1 MVVNRSRCRELFFS
15 VDFTAVFRNSC
26 RWSTLALKASRKT
39 IVTLLV
45 AVVTG
50 FILYNVAPSS
60 AESGQY
66 EASLSIASEGINVEK
81 SFNITLVGSGS
92 ISQAKYYLN
101 GTTTNVIFTIPTIA
115 LIKTDSPIRFVLNA
129 SGDSLLASQIRV
141 ELSNENGFNVS
152 LRPTRQVGQ
161 IFTIEY
167 QPLVSSRASVM
178 ILGVVAILWFTEGIS
193 LVATS
198 LLIPV
203 LIVLT
208 NIRTPTEA
216 LAPFFDP
223 SVALIFGGFLIG
235 RALTKYELDKRL
247 ALLILSRSSTSG
259 GALIISVMGITAFL
273 SMWISNTAAAA
284 IMIPIA
290 LAVIS
295 RINNSD
301 IRDKYGK
308 ALVLGVA
315 YSATLG
321 GIGSL
326 VGSPPNPLAASYIN
340 SFLGQSFSFMNWIP
354 FGLPVVLI
362 MLPLIWQWIIFR
374 FKIPKDIE
382 EMGELKEISLK
393 EYLKLG
399 PMSTEQKVVLAVFTS
414 VIILWL
420 TEELPDFIASAIGWS
435 GHGISSAVVA
445 LIGGVSLM
453 VLRLLDEKDVSH
465 NISWSSL
472 LILGSGI
479 ALGGAMIDTG
489 LSAFIAQQMIGL
501 GVLPPLILIIIIG
514 TLAVLVTMVASNTG
528 AAVILIPISIPL
540 AIDLGIDPMLITMV
554 IAIGVS
560 MDFALPTGTPPSTI
574 AYSTGKVSIRE
585 MISTGLVV
593 DLLAIF
599 ILTVIVIWLWA
610 LLGIIAI

>member
-1 MVVNRSRCRELFFS
+1 MVTV
-15 VDFTAVFRNSC
+15 
-26 RWSTLALKASRKT
+26 SRKT
-39 IVTLLV
+39 VVTLLV
-45 AVVTG
+45 AIIAG
-50 FILYNVAPSS
+50 FILYNVAPPSV
-60 AESGQY
+60 EPGQY
-66 EASLSIASEGINVEK
+66 EASLHIISDGINVEE
-81 SFNITLVGSGS
+81 SYNITLSSSGS
-92 ISQAKYYLN
+92 ISQTKYYLN
-101 GTTTNVIFTIPTIA
+101 GTFTNVSITIPDVV
-115 LIKTDSPIRFVLNA
+115 LIKTNSPISFILNV
-129 SGDSLLASQIRV
+129 SGDSLLASQIHM
-141 ELSNENGFNVS
+141 ELTNNGGFNVT

-161 IFTIEY
+161 VFTIEY

-208 NIRTPTEA
+208 DIRTPTEA

-235 RALTKYELDKRL
+235 RALMKYELDKRL
-247 ALLILSRSSTSG
+247 ALLILSRSSSSG

-295 RINNSD
+295 RISSSD
-301 IRDKYGK
+301 VRDKYGK
-308 ALVLGVA
+308 ALVLAVA

-321 GIGSL
+321 GVASL

-340 SFLGQSFSFMNWIP
+340 SFLGQSISFMSWIP

-362 MLPLIWQWIIFR
+362 MLPLTWQWILFR

-382 EMGELKEISLK
+382 EIGELKEVSLK
-393 EYLKLG
+393 EYLRLG
-399 PMSTEQKVVLAVFTS
+399 PMSTEQKFVIGVFVS
-414 VIILWL
+414 VIVLWF
-420 TEELPDFIASAIGWS
+420 TEELPDFIAYAIGWS

-453 VLRLLDEKDVSH
+453 ILRLLDEKDVSH

-489 LSAFIAQQMIGL
+489 LSAHIAQQMSGL
-501 GVLPPLILIIIIG
+501 GVLPPLILLIIVG

-528 AAVILIPISIPL
+528 AAVILIPIAIPL
-540 AIDLGIDPMLITMV
+540 AMSLGIDPLLVTMV

-599 ILTVIVIWLWA
+599 VLTVIVIWLWA
-610 LLGIIAI
+610 ILGLVVL